1 MNSFWRCVLSFCF
14 LLLVSREA
22 AAQFMA
28 PPRLLP
34 GGSPAEAAFSLPL
47 HVLVLW
53 SGGAPPVAESV
64 RLAMQ
69 DRRYPEAVKAIDEAA
84 KAADAPRDYLAF
96 LKGWALC
103 LDKQYD
109 ASVAAFAGMEKQFPQ
124 SRWLRKARQGRGL
137 ALARKGDFRAAE
149 LIFRGEAESF
159 LSPQRRHELAN
170 VYLEFADLCFRPLAE
185 EQPPDYAKALEFY
198 RRALEAELE
207 EQRQIEVEL
216 RVGTCLQ
223 KLGQDEPAAA
233 AYAALSKN
241 HPQSALDIEA
251 RYRLGECRLKQRNL
265 KEARRVWQDLLAAYA
280 QSKSDRV
287 PEAAFHLAETWQ
299 VPAPTTDEELNLG
312 TAALESFIER
322 FPSHKLAARA
332 HLQIAQSFVARNRY
346 EDAVAALNRFLKDP
360 RYQTC
365 KELPEAWNLLGGSYR
380 AEKKFAEALAAWRA
394 FLAKFPSHESWSSVQ
409 REIITTEY
417 LVGLEQYKAG
427 QYDAAVATLSEFL
440 GKYPLD
446 SRDPGILFLFG
457 QIHHQQK
464 RFDAAIAGWRQLLAK
479 YPSTP
484 EASHAQLRIART
496 LEEDLGKLEESLEA
510 YRKAAG
516 GAPSNT
522 QQQAQQAVARLTGTT
537 LEVTTERVFRS
548 AETPRLKLVTRNVE
562 SVDVRAYKVDL
573 ETYFRKM
580 HEVRGVR
587 KLNISLIDPDRSF
600 AFKVPKFA
608 KYQKLQSTVEVP
620 LPEGLHAGVM
630 AVTVNSKTL
639 ETTTLMIQSDLD
651 VIIKTSGD
659 ELFVFAQNMLTGKPW
674 PGVKLLA
681 SDGFQVLAEAATDGQ
696 GIFRRQIKEFHDAA
710 QTRVFAVAG
719 GNVASSEGPL
729 ASGAAPQAA
738 DRGYLYTDMPV
749 YSPGATVHV
758 RGCIRRL
765 SDDDP
770 VVEPA
775 KSSRSGT
782 PCLTAPAGQP
792 SAPAVQPSGTGCL
805 TYVLEVFDTRGRSV
819 HRQEVKL
826 GPLGTFAA
834 ELMLPASS
842 PLGNYRIVAS
852 DDRGHSYQGALRVEQ
867 VRPELVRLVVDAPRK
882 VYYRGETIEGVV
894 RASYYYGVPLADR
907 EIRYQLAGGRLQTGR
922 TDRQGE
928 LRLSLP
934 TRDFD
939 ETQTLPLVVA
949 LPEQNVQTSVNFFL
963 ATQGFSLE
971 VSTLRPVFIAGE
983 PLEVTVRAR
992 DAEGQPLAEKFAL
1005 RVMRVTTVEGR
1016 VGERLEE
1023 EHPLATAADGAARLT
1038 LKLAKGGQYALRAE
1052 ATDRFKNPVSG
1063 ETTVQISD
1071 EDDQNRLRILAE
1083 RHEFQVGDTAELPV
1097 HWRQP
1102 PALALV
1108 TCEGG
1113 QVLDYRLVELQT
1125 GINRLSIPITARLAP
1140 NFQFAV
1146 AVMSD
1151 ASPKRRFHEA
1161 TSPCTVQ
1168 RALNVALS
1176 WPQKDAAIRAGGAVS
1191 PGGHAGVVQPG
1202 EPLELTVTTTGP
1214 QGRPVPAEVS
1224 LAMVEQSLVDHF
1236 AWPEAPIR
1244 VFFRGRPREWLVRT
1258 SSSITFDD
1266 RPATQP
1272 IPARLLAEQDRAEIA
1287 REEEASL
1294 AGRPAFK
1301 PAPETSQ
1308 GTAANQPPANPNQ
1321 NAETQADF
1329 DSLIALIESTV
1340 RPITWDDVG
1349 RRHSIAPFK
1358 TKLKIVVSQTQDVD
1372 PFAAAGSSSNAGG
1385 SIMESNRGGP
1395 GAGGMAGGQADRVGY
1410 WNAAILTGA
1419 DGKAVVKIPVPER
1432 STAWTL
1438 LAKGITAD
1446 TLTGEAAEKFVARK
1460 ALFGQMRLPAAL
1472 VEGDQPQVGVSVYND
1487 LLDRGPI
1494 EVRLKTQLIVANA
1507 ANPGA
1512 NAANPGANAA
1522 NPGANAVSPG
1532 ANAVS
1537 PGANAVSPGGHA
1549 GQIPAAVEQTQA
1561 LDVKGKG
1568 TQELAFTVGVRPP
1581 EKPGDAK
1588 AGAAATGRITAVRF
1602 ELTVSGGGA
1611 TDKVQ
1616 RSVSVLPYGVPV
1628 YARAGGVADGDTAA
1642 WVDCP
1647 KQTPLTERSLQ
1658 VLIGPSVERSLLDVL
1673 FPPGLD
1679 CGGDAAGMATGVE
1692 TASSDLLAAMGLQKL
1707 LGVGREAGGPRAED
1721 LDARIRGGLGLLLL
1735 AQNEDG
1741 GWSWSDRGGKS
1752 ERLSSARVIWAL
1764 ALARRAGYAVP
1775 DNAVQSALRYLG
1787 HEASIVDAQD
1797 YETRAVL
1804 LHAATMA
1811 GEGNF
1816 TVANQLHRERAN
1828 LSPAALA
1835 YLALTLAEMDRMAM
1849 AGEALELLAGRN
1861 LDDPASYR
1869 AAGQDSLPG
1878 CRSDVEI
1885 RALEALASEQVGPK
1899 SPKIKALIDALL
1911 ARRSGYR
1918 WTPDKA
1924 TGPAMLALGQ
1934 WFAQK
1939 RFEGQRYKLA
1949 VLVNDVP
1956 VATLDVDPAAGSQV
1970 VDVPAAALREGK
1982 QKVQFLLTGRGRY
1995 AYQCVYRG
2003 LVPAD
2008 KLQGTASRWY
2018 VHRLYEPAFLERDGK
2033 ELARGMGNVLGT
2045 TWEIHNPLTQLP
2057 VGRKGLVSIQVDRS
2071 AVPAAGP
2078 DNRLD
2083 YLVLV
2088 EPVPAGAVVP
2098 PGSVR
2103 GGFDRFEMVPGGI
2116 VFYIGGRWVVEPIHY
2131 ELHGYLPGQYRVPPT
2146 AVRNAYRPE
2155 EMAVAA
2161 PAALA
2166 VLPFGAPSA
2175 DPYRLS
2181 PEELYTL
2188 GSRAMERKDLK
2199 EAGQYLDELFEKWT
2213 LKPEVYKEVV
2223 QALFK
2228 VHLELGPPA
2237 KIVKYFEIIKE
2248 KWPEQ
2253 EIPFAEIVKVGA
2265 AYHELGEFERSYYV
2279 FRATVE
2285 GSFTRESGV
2294 AGFLENQGEFLR
2306 SVDLMERLLSEYP
2319 PEGYLA
2325 EAEYALAQQV
2335 ALKAPEAAKDLKLRK
2350 QKVNRVDLVKRS
2362 QAMLESFLTAHPDD
2376 PAADQ
2381 AAFSAANELVDLK
2394 DYRAAVAACDR
2405 YAARYPQ
2412 SDLLDSFWFLGGYC
2426 RFAAGQPQEAL
2437 EICHKVAQTQRLD
2450 KRTGRMVDSAN
2461 KWRAIYILGQI
2472 HHSLG
2477 QLADAVR
2484 EYRRVEDRFSD
2495 ARLSAAYLLRKAIEL
2510 PEVTT
2515 IKPGSPVELELK
2527 FRNMASCDLKVYRI
2541 DLMKFT
2547 LLAGDLGGI
2556 TRINLAGIRP
2566 AHEAT
2571 VALGDGRDYRDRT
2584 TKLPLPLTK
2593 EGAYL
2598 VVGRGENSYASGLV
2612 LLTPLAVEV
2621 QTDPGSAE
2629 VRTMVKDT
2637 LTDHYLSGVQVKV
2650 IGSGMHDFVS
2660 GATDMRGIFVAHRV
2674 HGAPTVIAL
2683 ADGGRYAFFRS
2694 PSFGPQEA
2702 LPERDVAG
2710 RRPNARP
2717 AADTGDSAANQ
2728 RPEQS
2733 PVVDPFGPE
2742 EANPPAE
2749 QARPPVAT
2757 TAPAGGAPVRK
2768 PARQPQPQR
2777 QRQAVPQPEP
2787 QPEAEPELRVVV
2799 YPVSDLL
2806 HPDSGTAGGPTN
2818 FDSLM
2823 NLITST
2829 LDASSWGE
2837 AGGGGSISP
2846 EPRTESL
2853 VVKQTDEVH
2862 EEIARLLATMRAAG
2876 PNMGQ
2881 EMGLRA
2887 EAAMPTQ
2894 GLPIGGRGSAEK
2906 KILRAL
2912 ASPTNMD
2919 FVETPLQDVIDFLK
2933 EQHRIEIQID
2943 AKALSDVGIDPA
2955 TPITKNLKNVS
2966 LRSALKLMLRQLD
2979 LTYVIQD
2986 GALMITTPEE
2996 AETRSITVVYP
3007 VGDLISSR
3015 FRDPKTGEI
3024 WTADQADYDS
3034 LIDLITSTVQPT
3046 TWDDVG
3052 GPGSIAPF
3060 PATSSIVLS
3069 QTQDVHEQID
3079 ALLSTLR
3086 RVGGGKIPERVKP
3099 DAAALMNGMGGMGM
3113 GQSMNGMGMGGFGGQ
3128 GMGGMNMGM
3137 GGGGGMRAGAQGMG
3151 GMGGGM
3157 GGMMGGMGGGMGG
3170 MMGGTEYETN
3180 LSAPANAP
3188 PSPRRRANNG
3198 APVARPA
3205 PRNAPYVISVV
3216 PTDEETQSESTDLL
3230 EGVHNANRGNQV
3242 KQSQK
3247 LQGRYNKGMGM
3258 GGMGGMGGGVGAGAA
3273 F

>member
-1 MNSFWRCVLSFCF
+1 M
-14 LLLVSREA
+14 A
-22 AAQFMA
+22 A
-28 PPRLLP
+28 
-34 GGSPAEAAFSLPL
+34 
-47 HVLVLW
+47 
-53 SGGAPPVAESV
+53 
-64 RLAMQ
+64 
-69 DRRYPEAVKAIDEAA
+69 
-84 KAADAPRDYLAF
+84 
-96 LKGWALC
+96 
-103 LDKQYD
+103 
-109 ASVAAFAGMEKQFPQ
+109 
-124 SRWLRKARQGRGL
+124 
-137 ALARKGDFRAAE
+137 
-149 LIFRGEAESF
+149 
-159 LSPQRRHELAN
+159 
-170 VYLEFADLCFRPLAE
+170 
-185 EQPPDYAKALEFY
+185 
-198 RRALEAELE
+198 
-207 EQRQIEVEL
+207 
-216 RVGTCLQ
+216 
-223 KLGQDEPAAA
+223 
-233 AYAALSKN
+233 
-241 HPQSALDIEA
+241 
-251 RYRLGECRLKQRNL
+251 
-265 KEARRVWQDLLAAYA
+265 
-280 QSKSDRV
+280 
-287 PEAAFHLAETWQ
+287 
-299 VPAPTTDEELNLG
+299 
-312 TAALESFIER
+312 
-322 FPSHKLAARA
+322 
-332 HLQIAQSFVARNRY
+332 
-346 EDAVAALNRFLKDP
+346 
-360 RYQTC
+360 
-365 KELPEAWNLLGGSYR
+365 
-380 AEKKFAEALAAWRA
+380 
-394 FLAKFPSHESWSSVQ
+394 
-409 REIITTEY
+409 
-417 LVGLEQYKAG
+417 
-427 QYDAAVATLSEFL
+427 
-440 GKYPLD
+440 
-446 SRDPGILFLFG
+446 
-457 QIHHQQK
+457 
-464 RFDAAIAGWRQLLAK
+464 
-479 YPSTP
+479 
-484 EASHAQLRIART
+484 
-496 LEEDLGKLEESLEA
+496 
-510 YRKAAG
+510 
-516 GAPSNT
+516 
-522 QQQAQQAVARLTGTT
+522 
-537 LEVTTERVFRS
+537 
-548 AETPRLKLVTRNVE
+548 
-562 SVDVRAYKVDL
+562 
-573 ETYFRKM
+573 
-580 HEVRGVR
+580 
-587 KLNISLIDPDRSF
+587 
-600 AFKVPKFA
+600 
-608 KYQKLQSTVEVP
+608 
-620 LPEGLHAGVM
+620 
-630 AVTVNSKTL
+630 
-639 ETTTLMIQSDLD
+639 
-651 VIIKTSGD
+651 
-659 ELFVFAQNMLTGKPW
+659 
-674 PGVKLLA
+674 
-681 SDGFQVLAEAATDGQ
+681 
-696 GIFRRQIKEFHDAA
+696 
-710 QTRVFAVAG
+710 
-719 GNVASSEGPL
+719 SEGPL
-729 ASGAAPQAA
+729 TSGAAPQAA

-749 YSPGATVHV
+749 YAPGATVHV

-770 VVEPA
+770 AVEPA
-775 KSSRSGT
+775 KPSRSGT
-782 PCLTAPAGQP
+782 PCLTAPAAQASAPAVQP
-792 SAPAVQPSGTGCL
+792 SAPAAQPSGTGCL
-805 TYVLEVFDTRGRSV
+805 TYVLEVFDTRGRAV

-834 ELMLPASS
+834 ELVLPASS
-842 PLGNYRIVAS
+842 PLGNYRIVAR

-867 VRPELVRLVVDAPRK
+867 VRPELVRLAVDAPRK

-894 RASYYYGVPLADR
+894 RANYYYGVPLADR

-971 VSTLRPVFIAGE
+971 VSAPRPVFIAGE

-992 DAEGQPLAEKFAL
+992 DAEGQPLAEKLAL

-1016 VGERLEE
+1016 LGERLEE

-1168 RALNVALS
+1168 RALNVALA

-1191 PGGHAGVVQPG
+1191 PGGHAGVVRPG

-1214 QGRPVPAEVS
+1214 QGKPVPAEVS

-1236 AWPEAPIR
+1236 AWPEAPIQ

-1308 GTAANQPPANPNQ
+1308 GTAANQPPANPNP
-1321 NAETQADF
+1321 NADTQADF

-1340 RPITWDDVG
+1340 RPTTWEDVG
-1349 RRHSIAPFK
+1349 RPRSIAPFK
-1358 TKLKIVVSQTQDVD
+1358 TNLKAVVRRTQDVA
-1372 PFAAAGSSSNAGG
+1372 PFAATGSSSSANG
-1385 SIMESNRGGP
+1385 SVAESNRGVP
-1395 GAGGMAGGQADRVGY
+1395 GAGGMAGGQADRAGY

-1446 TLTGEAAEKFVARK
+1446 TLTGEATEKFVARK
-1460 ALFGQMRLPAAL
+1460 VLFGQMRLPAAL
-1472 VEGDQPQVGVSVYND
+1472 VEGDQPQVGVSVYNN

-1494 EVRLKTQLIVANA
+1494 EVRLKTQTIVANA
-1507 ANPGA
+1507 ANPGV
-1512 NAANPGANAA
+1512 NAA

-1532 ANAVS
+1532 
-1537 PGANAVSPGGHA
+1537 GHA
-1549 GQIPAAVEQTQA
+1549 GPIPAAVEQTQI

-1568 TQELAFTVGVRPP
+1568 TQELAFTVGVWPP

-1602 ELTVSGGGA
+1602 ELTVSGGGV
-1611 TDKVQ
+1611 TDKVE

-1752 ERLSSARVIWAL
+1752 ERLSSARVVWAL
-1764 ALARRAGYAVP
+1764 ALTRRAGYAVP

-1816 TVANQLHRERAN
+1816 TAANQLHRERAN

-1861 LDDPASYR
+1861 LDDPAAYR

-1899 SPKIKALIDALL
+1899 SPKIKGLIDALL

-1956 VATLDVDPAAGSQV
+1956 VATLDIDPAAGSQV

-2008 KLQGTASRWY
+2008 KLQGTASGWQ
-2018 VHRLYEPAFLERDGK
+2018 VSRLYEPALLERDGQ
-2033 ELARGMGNVLGT
+2033 ELARGVGIVQAPAAA
-2045 TWEIHNPLTQLP
+2045 IHNPLTQLP
-2057 VGRKGLVSIQVDRS
+2057 VGRKGLVELQVHRTAQPSS
-2071 AVPAAGP
+2071 AA
-2078 DNRLD
+2078 DDRLD

-2116 VFYIGGRWVVEPIHY
+2116 AFYVGGRRAVEPIRY
-2131 ELHGYLPGQYRVPPT
+2131 ELHGCLPGQYRVPPT
-2146 AVRNAYRPE
+2146 VVRNAYRPE

-2166 VLPFGAPSA
+2166 VLPFGSPSA

-2181 PEELYTL
+2181 PEELYAL
-2188 GSRAMERKDLK
+2188 GFRAMERKDLK
-2199 EAGQYLDELFEKWT
+2199 EAGQHLDELFEKWT

-2223 QALFK
+2223 QSLFK
-2228 VHLELGPPA
+2228 VHVELGPPA

-2450 KRTGRMVDSAN
+2450 KRTGRMVDSAS

-2527 FRNMASCDLKVYRI
+2527 FRNLASCDLKVYRI

-2584 TKLPLPLTK
+2584 TRLPLPLTK

-2621 QTDPGSAE
+2621 QTDPGSGE
-2629 VRTMVKDT
+2629 VRAMVKDT

-2702 LPERDVAG
+2702 IPDRDVA
-2710 RRPNARP
+2710 RQRKAPKDAP
-2717 AADTGDSAANQ
+2717 ETDDSAASQ
-2728 RPEQS
+2728 RPQRA
-2733 PVVDPFGPE
+2733 PAVDPFGPE

-2749 QARPPVAT
+2749 EARPPVAT
-2757 TAPAGGAPVRK
+2757 TAPAGGAPARK
-2768 PARQPQPQR
+2768 PARRSQS

-2806 HPDSGTAGGPTN
+2806 HASSATAGNPTD
-2818 FDSLM
+2818 FDSLTD
-2823 NLITST
+2823 LITTT
-2829 LDASSWGE
+2829 LSPSSWDNV
-2837 AGGGGSISP
+2837 GGRGSISR
-2846 EPRTESL
+2846 EPHTASL
-2853 VVKQTDEVH
+2853 VVNQTDQVH
-2862 EEIARLLATMRAAG
+2862 QEIAGLLATMRALG
-2876 PNMGQ
+2876 PDASR
-2881 EMGLRA
+2881 ELALRSDVWTV
-2887 EAAMPTQ
+2887 PQ

-2912 ASPTNMD
+2912 ASPTQID
-2919 FVETPLQDVIDFLK
+2919 FIETPLQDVIDFLK
-2933 EQHRIEIQID
+2933 DYHGIEIQID
-2943 AKALSDVGIDPA
+2943 AKALNDVGIDP
-2955 TPITKNLKNVS
+2955 TTSVTKNLKGVP
-2966 LRSALKLMLRQLD
+2966 LRSALKLILRELD

-2986 GALMITTPEE
+2986 DVLLITTPEE
-2996 AETRSITVVYP
+2996 AETRLSTVVYP
-3007 VGDLISSR
+3007 VGDLIN
-3015 FRDPKTGEI
+3015 FHDPKTGEI
-3024 WTADQADYDS
+3024 WGGDYDS

-3052 GPGSIAPF
+3052 GPGSISPF
-3060 PATSSIVLS
+3060 PTTSSIVLS

-3079 ALLSTLR
+3079 ALLTTLR
-3086 RVGGGKIPERVKP
+3086 RLNGGKIPERAKP
-3099 DAAALMNGMGGMGM
+3099 DEAALMNGMGGL
-3113 GQSMNGMGMGGFGGQ
+3113 GGQ
-3128 GMGGMNMGM
+3128 GTGGMNMGR
-3137 GGGGGMRAGAQGMG
+3137 GGGGGMRSGAQGMG

-3157 GGMMGGMGGGMGG
+3157 GGMMGGA
-3170 MMGGTEYETN
+3170 EYETN
-3180 LSAPANAP
+3180 LSAPVNAP
-3188 PSPRRRANNG
+3188 PSPRRRPNNG
-3198 APVARPA
+3198 ATVARPA
-3205 PRNAPYVISVV
+3205 PRNAPYVMSVV
-3216 PTDEETQSESTDLL
+3216 PTDEEAQPESTDLL
-3230 EGVHNANRGNQV
+3230 EGVRNANRGNQV

-3247 LQGRYNKGMGM
+3247 LQGRYNKGMGR
-3258 GGMGGMGGGVGAGAA
+3258 GGRGGRGGGVGAGAA